1 MINVEER
8 VAFLEGRVVEQSN
21 TLGGIRET
29 MASLENR
36 LERRLE
42 SLEQSLS
49 QRLQALEASVSQRF
63 ERVDQRFDALD
74 TKMSRQ
80 FMWLA
85 GMLLTT
91 LVAVVAALVTR

>member
-1 MINVEER
+1 M
-8 VAFLEGRVVEQSN
+8 EQSN
-21 TLGGIRET
+21 SLGGIREA

-36 LERRLE
+36 LER
-42 SLEQSLS
+42 
-49 QRLQALEASVSQRF
+49 RF

-74 TKMSRQ
+74 AKMSRQ

>member
-1 MINVEER
+1 VIDVEER

-21 TLGGIRET
+21 TLGGIREA

-36 LERRLE
+36 LD
-42 SLEQSLS
+42 
-49 QRLQALEASVSQRF
+49 QRF
-63 ERVDQRFDALD
+63 EHVDQRFDALD
-74 TKMSRQ
+74 AKLSRQ

-91 LVAVVAALVTR
+91 LVAVVTALVTR

>member
-1 MINVEER
+1 
-8 VAFLEGRVVEQSN
+8 
-21 TLGGIRET
+21 

-36 LERRLE
+36 LD
-42 SLEQSLS
+42 
-49 QRLQALEASVSQRF
+49 QRF

-74 TKMSRQ
+74 AKLSRQ

-91 LVAVVAALVTR
+91 LIAVVAALVPR

>member
-1 MINVEER
+1 MIDVEER

-21 TLGGIRET
+21 TLGGIREA

-36 LERRLE
+36 LD
-42 SLEQSLS
+42 
-49 QRLQALEASVSQRF
+49 QRF

-74 TKMSRQ
+74 AKLSRQ

-91 LVAVVAALVTR
+91 LIAVVAALVTR